1 MSRVRTKRQLKGRL
15 RLLYVLSLAV
25 TLTPLVAVLAI
36 NWQSYTETAAETVK
50 LTLGG
55 VLVAV
60 FMLLK
65 VLGKLKIPRRV
76 VCYALTF
83 AMAYLLEAVLA
94 DLMILSGAALLG
106 EVIDY
111 LFLQRAIKETKEAV
125 LSAGTA
131 DATADRMEDMFKKYM
146 GGRV

>member
-1 MSRVRTKRQLKGRL
+1 MKTKRQLKRRL
-15 RLLYVLSLAV
+15 HLLYVVSFIV
-25 TLTPLVAVLAI
+25 TLAPLIAVLAI

-50 LTLGG
+50 LTVGG
-55 VLVAV
+55 VLVAI

-76 VCYALTF
+76 VCYAFVF
-83 AMAYLLEAVLA
+83 ALAYLLEAVLA

-106 EVIDY
+106 EVVDY
-111 LFLQRAIKETKEAV
+111 IFLQRAIKGTKEAV
-125 LSAGTA
+125 LAAGTA
-131 DATADRMEDMFKKYM
+131 DATAERVEDMFKKYM